1 MKTHVKKL
9 ILLALNACDG
19 MPMPQS
25 ALVGAVQNLARPGQ
39 PTKADVE
46 DALKAVEA
54 EGYADGAA
62 DDIAETTWT
71 LTTKGVHKSRKLS

>member
-1 MKTHVKKL
+1 MKQHLKKF

-46 DALKAVEA
+46 EALRATEMD
-54 EGYADGAA
+54 GYVCGAA

-71 LTTKGVHKSRKLS
+71 LTTTGVHKARKLL

>member
-1 MKTHVKKL
+1 MKTHLKKF

-39 PTKADVE
+39 PTQSDVE
-46 DALKAVEA
+46 DAIKSAA
-54 EGYADGAA
+54 ADGYIKGVS
-62 DDIAETTWT
+62 DDLTETTWT
-71 LTTKGVHKSRKLS
+71 LTIPKGVHKARDL

>member
-1 MKTHVKKL
+1 MKQVLKKF

-19 MPMPQS
+19 MPMPQA

-39 PTKADVE
+39 PTRADVE

-54 EGYADGAA
+54 EGYAQGAS
-62 DDIAETTWT
+62 DDISETTWT
-71 LTTKGVHKSRKLS
+71 LTTKGVHKARKLV

>member
-1 MKTHVKKL
+1 MKQHLKRF

-19 MPMPQS
+19 LPMPQY
-25 ALVGAVQNLARPGQ
+25 ALIGAVQAMAQPGQ

-46 DALKAVEA
+46 DALKSVEA
-54 EGYADGAA
+54 EGYADGAS

-71 LTTKGVHKSRKLS
+71 LTTKGVHKARKL